1 MLLRGSS
8 CLFAEESAAPVK
20 QTQLYWQHCGFIT
33 TQPGSSNPGTKPA
46 SAPAVLVSLQTWQQ
60 LAGMLSQQLPRT
72 DEFEGSDAAIMA
84 ALAFTVEVLKYPFEM
99 LCPPDAAVLC
109 VVTSAVNAAAPAAAQ
124 VADGCQDGDNAHAGE
139 KPGTQTGS
147 PDGALRGQSRVHNC
161 KPDGGSPQCSRTAAP
176 IKAST
181 DKQTAPSSSANTAVE
196 LSGQGRMTEV
206 EVETLRAFG
215 VAWKAL
221 YKALHEVSV
230 AALLTVSVC
239 LHHTA
244 DYHREE
250 SDASCLAIA
259 AEAHCLTLKPDLVTV
274 LTTLFQLGYNGLG

>member
-1 MLLRGSS
+1 ML
-8 CLFAEESAAPVK
+8 LFAEESAAPVK

-33 TQPGSSNPGTKPA
+33 TQPGSSDAGTKPA
-46 SAPAVLVSLQTWQQ
+46 SAPAVLVSFKMWQQ

-72 DEFEGSDAAIMA
+72 EEFEGSDAAIMA
-84 ALAFTVEVLKYPFEM
+84 ALAFAVEVLKYPFEM
-99 LCPPDAAVLC
+99 LCQPDAAALC
-109 VVTSAVNAAAPAAAQ
+109 VVTSAVNTAAQ
-124 VADGCQDGDNAHAGE
+124 VASGCQQDGGNARTGE

-161 KPDGGSPQCSRTAAP
+161 KSDGDSPQCSRTAAP

-181 DKQTAPSSSANTAVE
+181 DKQTSPSSSANTAVE

-230 AALLTVSVC
+230 AALLSVSVC
-239 LHHTA
+239 LHHTV

-250 SDASCLAIA
+250 SDAA
-259 AEAHCLTLKPDLVTV
+259 V
-274 LTTLFQLGYNGLG
+274 LQ